1 MKLLRFF
8 LIIFISLTSPVKADL
23 NKKLINQLEEGGKL
37 IFIRHAYA
45 PGSGDPDNFNLND
58 CSTQRNLSKEGQRQ
72 AEYIGEFFR
81 NNKVKIDKVL
91 SSEWCRCKETAKIAF
106 KNFST
111 NSFLNSFYSSKF
123 AKNKDKQ
130 VKALKE
136 YIKKFKSDKNLVL
149 VTHYVLISEILNYG
163 PSSGEIVVSNKN
175 LNIIGSLEINYL
187 DMSSKRAMK
196 QAQKQAYARHRS
208 NITQSR
214 FNQKKRN
221 FTKKNKKN

>member
-130 VKALKE
+130 IKALKE

-175 LNIIGSLEINYL
+175 LNIIGSLEINY
-187 DMSSKRAMK
+187 
-196 QAQKQAYARHRS
+196 
-208 NITQSR
+208 
-214 FNQKKRN
+214 
-221 FTKKNKKN
+221 